1 MCTKG
6 GAELI
11 ILYMFIKPH
20 DQDTSNMGIYL
31 QIIKKHI
38 VYSQKKN
45 RTNLHLKDFI

>member
-6 GAELI
+6 GAEVN

-31 QIIKKHI
+31 QIIKKPI

-45 RTNLHLKDFI
+45 CTNLHLKDFI